1 MHIMRSIIRNARP
14 KNDKCVYSSELDH
27 RGVIC
32 IDGSMIAGGVGI
44 LLIVL
49 ACLPGADVMP
59 VICREVL
66 AFTAVMALMPKII
79 RVTFMKTMPKLA
91 PTSEVQDRARSYMI
105 LSFLF
110 MLAAFISYVL
120 LVIMIITSTEF
131 YCNFWAK
138 LGVIGQAVIV
148 MGRLVQTICI
158 SATNRKNKVRIIGWE

>member
-1 MHIMRSIIRNARP
+1 
-14 KNDKCVYSSELDH
+14 
-27 RGVIC
+27 
-32 IDGSMIAGGVGI
+32 
-44 LLIVL
+44 
-49 ACLPGADVMP
+49 MP

-79 RVTFMKTMPKLA
+79 RVTFMKAMPKLA

-120 LVIMIITSTEF
+120 LVIMIITSPEF